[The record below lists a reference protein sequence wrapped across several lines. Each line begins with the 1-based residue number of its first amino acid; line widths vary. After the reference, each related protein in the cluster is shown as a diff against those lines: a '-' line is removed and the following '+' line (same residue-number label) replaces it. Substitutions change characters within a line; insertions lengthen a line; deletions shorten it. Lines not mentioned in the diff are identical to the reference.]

1 MENELV
7 RYSRAGDIF
16 HYRWA
21 ARRCLRLIHPKS
33 RIKYIVI
40 EGSRESKLAG
50 EYVID
55 VSEYSDS
62 LIQGY
67 QDVAYYQLKHTT
79 VHKNNPFN
87 LSDLKETFEG
97 FSARFKELTSETT
110 TTKGKMNFTIVTN
123 RPINQNLKDS
133 IEKLAA
139 GKQINSQYKNTLSK
153 YTQLFDEDLR
163 KFCACL
169 SFSDGEGD
177 YNTQK
182 HQLHVEISQLIAGS
196 IDNPELEHITALVR
210 DKALPDN
217 NGVIVREEILEKFK
231 VASERD
237 LFPAPPEFEKLET
250 LLHREQH
257 NDLLKTILES
267 AAPLIIHAP
276 GGVGKTVFS
285 RQIIQSLP
293 VGSFG
298 VTYDCFGGGRYRNR
312 SEVRHHHRQAF
323 VQIANELAT
332 QGLCDPLIVNSGAS
346 ETDILR
352 KFLDRIETA
361 VIALKKSNSNAV
373 LVILIDAADNA
384 EMAAAEFNDNCFAHE
399 LLRER
404 IIEGVKMVALC
415 RTERIHLLQ
424 PPSSIKQLELKPF
437 SEKESFDYLRSHYP
451 QASKEDGVEF
461 YRLTSG
467 NPRVQSNALS
477 LSSST
482 IVELFSKLGSVGST
496 VDEQIEGQLMSAIDS
511 IRDKLHDDYRK
522 QIESIC
528 VGLATLPPFIPLKVL
543 ARAADVEEYTIRS
556 FVAEMGRPLWLSD
569 SSVQFRDE
577 PTETWFRETYAASK
591 EQIEFF
597 IDQIKPLASEYSYVA
612 SAMPSLLLQAG
623 MYTDLVEL
631 ALSDNYLPDNPID
644 KRNVRVYRLQ
654 FAFKASL
661 KQESF
666 VKAIKLALRAGEEV
680 AGDKR
685 QLELLTSNIDLIA
698 PLQDEQRVQEFAFR
712 RLFSGSWKGSVNV
725 YSAALLSTV
734 KNFRGEARSF
744 LRAAENWL
752 TLYFEDRDKKKEE
765 DIRFHHEELKN
776 EEIMELVYT
785 HFNLHGVERAFEF
798 LISWYP
804 EKVIYHI
811 SRQLFKRLMDL
822 GEVSAAR
829 QFAKLG
835 KRNQY
840 LIIAFAHES
849 LDIGYIPNSDVLC
862 TCLDLLTAK
871 RARISKIEDTFQDTT
886 LQSVIC
892 FLESC
897 AANKLPKEKII
908 RVLNHYFPQNASR
921 SITSDYDNK
930 DRAIFMRAQALKKVL
945 LLDLEIDTNELLPK
959 DLQHNTKYKD
969 EQKIREIKEV
979 IDGLLP
985 WYMLRVR
992 CLVGGILDFDNEVA
1006 KVEKESGSATASRYR
1021 DYDSLPTEV
1030 ARVCC
1035 DVLMFHKFSGQ
1046 MSVRTF
1052 YENYI
1057 KNNRIFLPDHLK
1069 LVRSAFRL
1077 DHLAEHKRDFEQSA
1091 YDVIHSATDIG
1102 PDERANY
1109 YIDLARALINVNRD
1123 DAAVYFNF
1131 AIDAVSK
1138 YGDEIVERWEAVVS
1152 LANQRKVDEFA
1163 PYDIAYRFIRCA
1175 ELIGENVAREK
1186 YWDREEAV
1194 RTCIRLSPVTGIAAL
1209 SRWRDREIGWFDHQ
1223 LIALSEELVRNGYV
1237 APTVAWSLSAF
1248 MTEFE
1253 IGDFS
1258 RLCIEK
1264 ETSHVNRKYIFD
1276 SAIRELRI
1284 NGVEGGVWDQIDE
1297 MAKKYSLHSNLLEEV
1312 IAYKRHIADE
1322 EGNTINQESTASLRV
1337 QSEESAIN
1345 WNELLHDL
1353 DLVSSI
1359 GLRQAILRYDGL
1371 PRTVRNSEY
1380 LWREVYNRI
1389 PDSEAKKFFYE
1400 LLKVDE
1406 ADFYDIHD
1414 ALMLV
1419 PEEWHRK
1426 MSIKIEWPQIM
1437 QLVGKRFATSLLE
1450 RGTISFFTRR
1460 LHLGAENI
1468 PFIKK
1473 GIIEG
1478 LATHGDLVHATT
1490 FFGFVT
1496 IASQHVST
1504 QEATDLLD
1512 FALSR
1517 FELHIESEYAD
1528 GPWSQLLLPPVH
1540 MGNAFSG
1547 FVWSALGSPRS
1558 STRWRAV
1565 HCVRRLA
1572 EAQCRDEVDA
1582 LIDWMERDTVDAFGA
1597 NKFPFYNLHA
1607 RLYLL
1612 ISLAR
1617 VSIDNPNILLHHC
1630 NVFYKYALK
1639 SSPHILIQKYS
1650 ADIALNIEKAQPGTY
1665 PEEVVVSIQKV
1676 GKSQFDKIELED
1688 RWETRDSY
1696 WHASET
1702 IDTSLTFH
1710 HGYDFDRYWFE
1721 PLGRLFGI
1729 TGEQVEELATD
1740 VVVNEWKMQHDG
1752 SYRNDPR
1759 YSLLRSS
1766 SEQQGTYHS
1775 HGSYPRIDNYN
1786 FYLSYHAMLVVA
1798 SRLLEKMP
1806 VVHSSDWYEDEWYEW
1821 LHRHLLTRSDGYWL
1835 YDRRD
1840 PVPLYRRG
1848 WINEVR
1854 NPDWREEISND
1865 DFLDGILSERN
1876 GELWLNVFGSWEDRD
1891 SERSESFYIASS
1903 LVSINTS
1910 QSLLHALSTCSNPHD
1925 FKLPDYEEDEME
1937 IDVDIFKLKGW
1948 VYQEEASKRLDE
1960 FDPHSAK
1967 VDYPP
1972 YRIGNSIAEKMKIS
1986 CDYEKREWTLADES
2000 RASIICEIW
2009 APIHD
2014 SHEDEEMCRGNRL
2027 TASLSFLKKLCSEF
2041 QSELIIEVQ
2050 IRRRYREKSN
2060 MWREESNEYKPPL
2073 SKIFILSADGRL
2085 RDTESYYDLGQS
2097 TGQRT

>member
-7 RYSRAGDIF
+7 RYSRAGDVF

-21 ARRCLRLIHPKS
+21 ARRCLGLIHPKS
-33 RIKYIVI
+33 RLKHIVI
-40 EGSRESKLAG
+40 EGSKEHKLAG

-55 VSEYSDS
+55 VAEYSTS
-62 LIQGY
+62 LREEFQE
-67 QDVAYYQLKHTT
+67 VAYYQLKHTT

-87 LSDLKETFEG
+87 LSNLKETIVG
-97 FSARFKELTSETT
+97 FSARYNELLNATT
-110 TTKGKMNFTIVTN
+110 TTTDRISFTIVTN
-123 RPINQNLKDS
+123 RPINQNLKDNVA
-133 IEKLAA
+133 KLSV
-139 GKQINSQYKNTLSK
+139 GEQINSQYQATLSK
-153 YTQLFDEDLR
+153 YTQLFGEELR
-163 KFCACL
+163 GFCACL
-169 SFSDGEGD
+169 SFADGEGD
-177 YNTQK
+177 YNAQK
-182 HQLHVEISQLIAGS
+182 HQLHVEVSQLLAGS

-210 DKALPDN
+210 DKALPDS

-231 VASERD
+231 VTSERD
-237 LFPAPPEFEKLET
+237 LFPAPPEFEKLGNIV
-250 LLHREQH
+250 HREQH
-257 NDLLKTILES
+257 SNLLKAILDS
-267 AAPLIIHAP
+267 KDPLIIHAP

-285 RQIIQSLP
+285 RQIVQSLP
-293 VGSFG
+293 FGSFG
-298 VTYDCFGGGRYRNR
+298 VVYDCFGGGRYRNR

-323 VQIANELAT
+323 VQIVNELAV
-332 QGLCDPLIVNSGAS
+332 QGLCDPLLVNSGAS

-361 VIALKKSNSNAV
+361 VIAMKKSNSNAV

-384 EMAAAEFNDNCFAHE
+384 EMAAAEFNDNCFVHE

-404 IIEGVKMVALC
+404 IIEGVKIVALC

-424 PPSSIKQLELKPF
+424 PPSNIKQFELKPF
-437 SEKESFDYLRSHYP
+437 SEKESLDYLRSYHP
-451 QASKEDGVEF
+451 QASIEDGVEF
-461 YRLTSG
+461 HRLTSG

-477 LSSST
+477 LNSST
-482 IVELFSKLGSVGST
+482 IAEVFSRLGSVGTT

-511 IRDKLHDDYRK
+511 IRDRLHDNYRK
-522 QIESIC
+522 QIDSIC
-528 VGLATLPPFIPLKVL
+528 IGLATLPPFIPLKVL
-543 ARAADVEEYTIRS
+543 SRAADVEESTIRS
-556 FVAEMGRPLWLSD
+556 FVADMGRPLWVSD

-597 IDQIKPLASEYSYVA
+597 IDQIKPLANEYSYVA

-623 MYTDLVEL
+623 KNTDLVEL
-631 ALSDNYLPDNPID
+631 ALSDKYLPNNPID
-644 KRNVRVYRLQ
+644 KRNVRVFRLQ

-666 VKAIKLALRAGEEV
+666 VEAIKLALRAGEEV

-712 RLFSGSWKGSVNV
+712 RLFSGSWRGSENV

-752 TLYFEDRDKKKEE
+752 SLYFQDRDKEEE
-765 DIRFHHEELKN
+765 DIPFHHEQLKN
-776 EEIMELVYT
+776 EEIVELVYT
-785 HFNLHGVERAFEF
+785 HFNLYGIEKAFEF
-798 LISWYP
+798 LISWHP

-811 SRQLFKRLMDL
+811 SRQLFRRLMDL
-822 GEVSAAR
+822 GELPAAT

-871 RARISKIEDTFQDTT
+871 RARISKIQDTFQDTT
-886 LQSVIC
+886 LQSLIC

-897 AANKLPKEKII
+897 AANELPKEKII
-908 RVLNHYFPQNASR
+908 RVLNHYFTQSASP

-930 DRAIFMRAQALKKVL
+930 DRAIFMRAVALKKVL
-945 LLDLEIDTNELLPK
+945 LSDLEFDINELLPK
-959 DLQHNTKYKD
+959 DLQQNRKYKD
-969 EQKIREIKEV
+969 EQEVREIKEV
-979 IDGLLP
+979 IGGLLP
-985 WYMLRVR
+985 WYMLRIR
-992 CLVGGILDFDNEVA
+992 CLAGDILDFDNEVA
-1006 KVEKESGSATASRYR
+1006 EVKKKSGSATASRYR
-1021 DYDSLPTEV
+1021 DYDSLPTEI
-1030 ARVCC
+1030 ARICC

-1046 MSVRTF
+1046 MSVKTF

-1057 KNNRIFLPDHLK
+1057 KSNRMFLPDHLK

-1077 DHLAEHKRDFEQSA
+1077 RHLAEQKRDLEQYA
-1091 YDVIHSATDIG
+1091 YDVIRSATDIG
-1102 PDERANY
+1102 PEERANC

-1123 DAAVYFNF
+1123 DAAVYFNL

-1138 YGDEIVERWEAVVS
+1138 FGDEIVERWEAVVS
-1152 LANQRKVDEFA
+1152 LANQRKVNEFA
-1163 PYDIAYRFIRCA
+1163 PYDLACRFIRCA

-1186 YWDREEAV
+1186 YWDRDEAV
-1194 RTCIRLSPVTGIAAL
+1194 RTCIRLSPATGIAAL
-1209 SRWRDREIGWFDHQ
+1209 SRWRDREIGRFNRQ
-1223 LIALSEELVRNGYV
+1223 LIALSEEIVRSGYV
-1237 APTVAWSLSAF
+1237 IPTVAWSLSAF

-1258 RLCIEK
+1258 ILCIEK
-1264 ETSHVNRKYIFD
+1264 EISHDNRKYIFD
-1276 SAIRELRI
+1276 SVIRELRI
-1284 NGVEGGVWDQIDE
+1284 NGVGGEVWERIGE
-1297 MAKKYSLHSNLLEEV
+1297 TARKYSLQSNLLDEV
-1312 IAYKRHIADE
+1312 IAYNRDIIEE
-1322 EGNTINQESTASLRV
+1322 EGNTINQKSTSSLCV
-1337 QSEESAIN
+1337 QSEESAID
-1345 WNELLHDL
+1345 WNELLYDL
-1353 DLVSSI
+1353 DLVSSN
-1359 GLRQAILRYDGL
+1359 GLRQAILRYDGI
-1371 PRTVRNSEY
+1371 PQTVRNSES

-1389 PDSEAKKFFYE
+1389 SDSEAKEFLYE
-1400 LLKVDE
+1400 LIKVDE
-1406 ADFYDIHD
+1406 ADFYDIQN
-1414 ALMLV
+1414 ALLLV

-1437 QLVGKRFATSLLE
+1437 QYVGKRFATFLLE
-1450 RGTISFFTRR
+1450 RGSISFFTRR

-1468 PFIKK
+1468 PFIQK

-1490 FFGFVT
+1490 FFCFVT
-1496 IASQHVST
+1496 VASKHIST

-1517 FELHIESEYAD
+1517 FELHIDSEYAD

-1540 MGNAFSG
+1540 MDSAFTG

-1558 STRWRAV
+1558 STRWCAV

-1572 EAQCRDEVDA
+1572 EAQCRDEIDA
-1582 LIDWMERDTVDAFGA
+1582 LFDWMERDTVDAFGA

-1612 ISLAR
+1612 ISFAR
-1617 VSIDNPNILLHHC
+1617 VSIDNPNILLHRSD
-1630 NVFYKYALK
+1630 VFYKYAVQ
-1639 SSPHILIQKYS
+1639 SSPHMLIQKYA
-1650 ADIALNIEKAQPGTY
+1650 ADIALNIEKAHPGTY
-1665 PEEVVVSIQKV
+1665 PKEVIESLQKV
-1676 GKSQFDKIELED
+1676 GLSQFDKVELENSCD
-1688 RWETRDSY
+1688 TRDSY
-1696 WHASET
+1696 WHANET
-1702 IDTSLTFH
+1702 INTSLTFH

-1721 PLGRLFGI
+1721 PLGEVFGI
-1729 TGEQVEELATD
+1729 TSEQVEDLATD
-1740 VVVNEWKMQHDG
+1740 VVINEWNIDQDD
-1752 SYRNDPR
+1752 RFINEPR
-1759 YSLLRSS
+1759 HSLWRSS
-1766 SEQQGTYHS
+1766 REQQGTYHS

-1786 FYLSYHAMLVVA
+1786 FYLSYHAMFVVA

-1806 VVHSSDWYEDEWYEW
+1806 VVHSSDWYENEWYEW

-1840 PVPLYRRG
+1840 PIPLYRRE

-1854 NPDWREEISND
+1854 SPDWREEISND
-1865 DFLDGILSERN
+1865 DILDGILSERN
-1876 GELWLNVFGSWEDRD
+1876 GELWLNVFGSWEDGD
-1891 SERSESFYIASS
+1891 SERAESFNIASS
-1903 LVSINTS
+1903 LVSSATA

-1925 FKLPDYEEDEME
+1925 FKLPAYEEEME
-1937 IDVDIFKLKGW
+1937 IDLDTFKLNGW
-1948 VYQEEASKRLDE
+1948 VYQEEVYKRLDG

-1972 YRIGNSIAEKMKIS
+1972 YKIGSSIAEKMMIS
-1986 CDYEKREWTLADES
+1986 ADYEQREWNLANEY
-2000 RASIICEIW
+2000 RASMICEIW
-2009 APIHD
+2009 VPIHD
-2014 SHEDEEMCRGNRL
+2014 NQEDEEIRSGNRL
-2027 TASLSFLKKLCSEF
+2027 TASLSFLKRLCTVF

-2050 IRRRYREKSN
+2050 LRRRYRQKSY
-2060 MWREESNEYKPPL
+2060 MRGSESDEYKPPL
-2073 SKIFILSADGRL
+2073 SKLFIFSADGRL
-2085 RDTESYYDLGQS
+2085 RDTETHYELRQS
-2097 TGQRT
+2097 ASQ

>member
-21 ARRCLRLIHPKS
+21 ARRCMRLISPKS
-33 RIKYIVI
+33 RINQIVI
-40 EGSRESKLAG
+40 EGSKENKLAG

-55 VSEYSDS
+55 VAEYADS
-62 LIQGY
+62 LTRQGF
-67 QDVAYYQLKHTT
+67 QDVTYYQLKHTT
-79 VHKNNPFN
+79 VHKNNPFD

-97 FSARFKELTSETT
+97 FSKRFQKLTSA
-110 TTKGKMNFTIVTN
+110 NIQVDSVIFTIVTN
-123 RPINQNLKDS
+123 RPINQNLKEN
-133 IEKLAA
+133 IEKLSTGEKANL
-139 GKQINSQYKNTLSK
+139 KYKNTLSK
-153 YTQLFDEDLR
+153 YTQLSDEDLK
-163 KFCACL
+163 KFCACIKFAD
-169 SFSDGEGD
+169 SEGD
-177 YNTQK
+177 YNAQK
-182 HQLHVEISQLIAGS
+182 YRLHVEISQLVAGS
-196 IDNPELEHITALVR
+196 IDNPEIESITGLVR
-210 DKALPDN
+210 DKALPDSD
-217 NGVIVREEILEKFK
+217 GVIVREEILEKFK
-231 VASERD
+231 VTSERD

-250 LLHREQH
+250 LMHREQH
-257 NDLLKTILES
+257 NDLLKTILAS
-267 AAPLIIHAP
+267 AASLIIHAP
-276 GGVGKTVFS
+276 GGVGKTVFA
-285 RQIIQSLP
+285 RQIAKSLP

-298 VTYDCFGGGRYRNR
+298 VVYDCFGGGRYRNR

-323 VQIANELAT
+323 VQIVNELAV

-361 VIALKKSNSNAV
+361 VIAMKKSNSNAV

-404 IIEGVKMVALC
+404 IIEGAKIVALC
-415 RTERIHLLQ
+415 RTESIHLLQ
-424 PPSSIKQLELKPF
+424 PPSNIKQLELKPF

-451 QASKEDGVEF
+451 QASIEDGIEF
-461 YRLTSG
+461 HRLTSG

-477 LSSST
+477 LNGST
-482 IVELFSKLGSVGST
+482 IGEVFSRLGSIGTT
-496 VDEQIEGQLMSAIDS
+496 VDKQIEGQLMSAIDS

-522 QIESIC
+522 QIDSIC
-528 VGLATLPPFIPLKVL
+528 VGLATLPPFIPLKIL
-543 ARAADVEEYTIRS
+543 SRAADVEESAIRS
-556 FVAEMGRPLWLSD
+556 FVADMGRPLWLSD

-597 IDQIKPLASEYSYVA
+597 IEQIKPLANEYSYVA
-612 SAMPSLLLQAG
+612 SAMPALLLQAG
-623 MYTDLVEL
+623 KNTDLVEL

-644 KRNVRVYRLQ
+644 ERNVRVFRLQ

-661 KQESF
+661 KQKSF
-666 VKAIKLALRAGEEV
+666 VEAIKLALRAGEEV

-685 QLELLTSNIDLIA
+685 QFELLASNIDLIA
-698 PLQDEQRVQEFAFR
+698 SLQDEQRVQEFAFR
-712 RLFSGSWKGSVNV
+712 RLFSGSWRGSENV

-752 TLYFEDRDKKKEE
+752 SLYFQDRDKKKEE
-765 DIRFHHEELKN
+765 DIPFHREQLKN

-785 HFNLHGVERAFEF
+785 HFNLHGVERAFKF
-798 LISWYP
+798 LMSWRP
-804 EKVIYHI
+804 KKVIYHI

-822 GEVSAAR
+822 GELSAAM
-829 QFAKLG
+829 QFAKLAS
-835 KRNQY
+835 RNQY
-840 LIIAFAHES
+840 LIIAFTHES
-849 LDIGYIPNSDVLC
+849 LDIGHIPNSDVLC
-862 TCLDLLTAK
+862 SCLDLLTTK
-871 RARISKIEDTFQDTT
+871 RARISKKQNTFQDTT
-886 LQSVIC
+886 LQSLIS

-897 AANKLPKEKII
+897 AANKLPKGKII
-908 RVLNHYFPQNASR
+908 RVLNHYFPQSASR

-930 DRAIFMRAQALKKVL
+930 DRAIFMRALALKKVL
-945 LLDLEIDTNELLPK
+945 LSDLEFDINELLPK
-959 DLQHNTKYKD
+959 DLQQNRKYKD
-969 EQKIREIKEV
+969 EQEVREIKEV
-979 IDGLLP
+979 IGGLLP
-985 WYMLRVR
+985 WYMLRIR
-992 CLVGGILDFDNEVA
+992 CLAEDILDFDNEVA
-1006 KVEKESGSATASRYR
+1006 EVKKKSGSATASRYR
-1021 DYDSLPTEV
+1021 DYDSLPTEI
-1030 ARVCC
+1030 ARICC

-1046 MSVRTF
+1046 MSARTF

-1057 KNNRIFLPDHLK
+1057 KSNRMFLPDHLK

-1077 DHLAEHKRDFEQSA
+1077 SHLNEQKRDFEQYA
-1091 YDVIHSATDIG
+1091 YDVIRSATDIG
-1102 PDERANY
+1102 PEERANC

-1138 YGDEIVERWEAVVS
+1138 FGDEIVERWEAVVS

-1163 PYDIAYRFIRCA
+1163 PYDLAYRFIRCA

-1186 YWDREEAV
+1186 YWDRDEAV
-1194 RTCIRLSPVTGIAAL
+1194 RTCIRLSPVTAIAAL
-1209 SRWRDREIGWFDHQ
+1209 SRWRDREIGRFNRQ
-1223 LIALSEELVRNGYV
+1223 LIALSEEIVRSGYV
-1237 APTVAWSLSAF
+1237 VPTVAWSLSAF

-1264 ETSHVNRKYIFD
+1264 ETSHDNRKYIFE
-1276 SAIRELRI
+1276 SVIRELRI
-1284 NGVEGGVWDQIDE
+1284 NGVGGEVWERIAE
-1297 MAKKYSLHSNLLEEV
+1297 TAKKYSLQSNLLDEV
-1312 IAYKRHIADE
+1312 IAYNRDIIDE
-1322 EGNTINQESTASLRV
+1322 EGNILNQESTSSLRV
-1337 QSEESAIN
+1337 QSEESAID
-1345 WNELLHDL
+1345 WNDLLHDL
-1353 DLVSSI
+1353 DLVSSN
-1359 GLRQAILRYDGL
+1359 GLRQAIQRYDGL
-1371 PRTVRNSEY
+1371 PQTVRNSES

-1389 PDSEAKKFFYE
+1389 SDSEAKKFLYE
-1400 LLKVDE
+1400 LIKVDE
-1406 ADFYDIHD
+1406 ADFYDIQN
-1414 ALMLV
+1414 ALLLV

-1437 QLVGKRFATSLLE
+1437 QFVGKRFATFLLE
-1450 RGTISFFTRR
+1450 RGSISFFTRR

-1468 PFIKK
+1468 PFIQK

-1478 LATHGDLVHATT
+1478 LAAHGDLVHATT

-1496 IASQHVST
+1496 VASKHIST

-1517 FELHIESEYAD
+1517 FELHIDSEYAD
-1528 GPWSQLLLPPVH
+1528 GPWSQLLLSPVH
-1540 MGNAFSG
+1540 MDSTFTG

-1558 STRWRAV
+1558 STRWCAV

-1572 EAQCRDEVDA
+1572 EAQCRDEIDA

-1597 NKFPFYNLHA
+1597 SKFPFYNLHA

-1617 VSIDNPNILLHHC
+1617 VSIDNLHILLHHS
-1630 NVFYKYALK
+1630 NVFYRYAVQ
-1639 SSPHILIQKYS
+1639 SPPHMLIQKYA
-1650 ADIALNIEKAQPGTY
+1650 ADIALNIEKAYPGTY
-1665 PEEVVVSIQKV
+1665 LKEVVDALQKV
-1676 GKSQFDKIELED
+1676 GKSQFDKVELKD

-1696 WHASET
+1696 WHANET
-1702 IDTSLTFH
+1702 SDTSLNFH

-1721 PLGRLFGI
+1721 PLGRVFGI
-1729 TGEQVEELATD
+1729 SSEQVEDLTTN
-1740 VVVNEWKMQHDG
+1740 VVINEWKREHDG
-1752 SYRNDPR
+1752 GYKDDPR
-1759 YSLLRSS
+1759 HLLWRSS
-1766 SEQQGTYHS
+1766 REQQGTYHS

-1786 FYLSYHAMLVVA
+1786 FYLSYHAMFVVA

-1840 PVPLYRRG
+1840 PIPLYRRE

-1854 NPDWREEISND
+1854 SPDWREEISND
-1865 DFLDGILSERN
+1865 DILDGILSERN
-1876 GELWLNVFGSWEDRD
+1876 GELWLNVFGSWEDGD
-1891 SERSESFYIASS
+1891 SERAESFKIASS
-1903 LVSINTS
+1903 LVSSATA

-1925 FKLPDYEEDEME
+1925 FKLPVYEEEEME
-1937 IDVDIFKLKGW
+1937 IDLDTFKLKGW
-1948 VYQEEASKRLDE
+1948 VYQEEVYKRLNE

-1972 YRIGNSIAEKMKIS
+1972 YKIGSSIAEKMMVS
-1986 CDYEKREWTLADES
+1986 ADYEQREWNLANES

-2009 APIHD
+2009 VPIHD
-2014 SHEDEEMCRGNRL
+2014 NQEDEEIRSGNRL
-2027 TASLSFLKKLCSEF
+2027 TASLSFLKRLCTEF

-2050 IRRRYREKSN
+2050 IRRRYRQKSYT
-2060 MWREESNEYKPPL
+2060 RGSGSDEYKPPL
-2073 SKIFILSADGRL
+2073 SKLFIFSADGRL
-2085 RDTESYYDLGQS
+2085 RDTETYYELRQS
-2097 TGQRT
+2097 ASQRA

>member
-21 ARRCLRLIHPKS
+21 ARRCLRLISPKS
-33 RIKYIVI
+33 RINQIVI
-40 EGSRESKLAG
+40 EGSKENKLAG

-55 VSEYSDS
+55 VAEYADS
-62 LIQGY
+62 LTKQEF
-67 QDVAYYQLKHTT
+67 QDITYYQLKHTT
-79 VHKNNPFN
+79 VHKNNPFD
-87 LSDLKETFEG
+87 LSDFRETFEG
-97 FSARFKELTSETT
+97 FSARFQRLTSTT
-110 TTKGKMNFTIVTN
+110 TQVDSVTFTIVTN
-123 RPINQNLKDS
+123 RPINQNLKEN
-133 IEKLAA
+133 IEKLSIGEKANL
-139 GKQINSQYKNTLSK
+139 KYKNTLLK
-153 YTQLFDEDLR
+153 YTQLSAEDLK
-163 KFCACL
+163 KFCACIK
-169 SFSDGEGD
+169 FADGEGD
-177 YNTQK
+177 YNAQK
-182 HQLHVEISQLIAGS
+182 YRLHVEISQLVAGS
-196 IDNPELEHITALVR
+196 IDNPEIESITGMVR
-210 DKALPDN
+210 DKALPDS

-231 VASERD
+231 VTSERD

-250 LLHREQH
+250 LVHREQH
-257 NDLLKTILES
+257 NDLLKTILAS

-276 GGVGKTVFS
+276 GGVGKTVFA
-285 RQIIQSLP
+285 RQIAKSLP

-298 VTYDCFGGGRYRNR
+298 VVYDCFGGGRYRNR

-323 VQIANELAT
+323 VQIVNELAV
-332 QGLCDPLIVNSGAS
+332 QGLCDPLLVNSGAS

-352 KFLDRIETA
+352 KFLDRIEAA
-361 VIALKKSNSNAV
+361 VIAMKKSNSNAV

-404 IIEGVKMVALC
+404 IIEGVKIIALC

-424 PPSSIKQLELKPF
+424 PPSNIKQFELKPF
-437 SEKESFDYLRSHYP
+437 SEKESLDYLRSHHP
-451 QASKEDGVEF
+451 QASIEDGVEF
-461 YRLTSG
+461 HRLTSG

-477 LSSST
+477 LNDST
-482 IVELFSKLGSVGST
+482 IYEVFSRLGSMGTT

-511 IRDKLHDDYRK
+511 IKDRLHDNYRK
-522 QIESIC
+522 QIDSIC
-528 VGLATLPPFIPLKVL
+528 IGLATVPPFIPLKVL
-543 ARAADVEEYTIRS
+543 SRAADVDESTIRS
-556 FVAEMGRPLWLSD
+556 FVADMGRSLWLSD

-597 IDQIKPLASEYSYVA
+597 IDQIKPLAKEYSYVA

-623 MYTDLVEL
+623 KNTDLVEL
-631 ALSDNYLPDNPID
+631 ALSDNLLPDNPID
-644 KRNVRVYRLQ
+644 KRNVRVFRLQ

-666 VKAIKLALRAGEEV
+666 VEAIKLALRAGEEV

-685 QLELLTSNIDLIA
+685 QFELLARNIDLIA

-712 RLFSGSWKGSVNV
+712 RLFSGSWRGSENV

-734 KNFRGEARSF
+734 KNFKGEARSF

-752 TLYFEDRDKKKEE
+752 SIYFQDRDKKKEE
-765 DIRFHHEELKN
+765 DIPFHREQLKN
-776 EEIMELVYT
+776 EEIMELAYT
-785 HFNLHGVERAFEF
+785 HFNLHGVERAFKF
-798 LISWYP
+798 LMSWRP
-804 EKVIYHI
+804 KKVIYHI

-822 GEVSAAR
+822 GELSAAM

-835 KRNQY
+835 SRNQY

-849 LDIGYIPNSDVLC
+849 LDIGYIPNSKVLC

-871 RARISKIEDTFQDTT
+871 RARISKIQDTFQDTT
-886 LQSVIC
+886 LQSLIS

-908 RVLNHYFPQNASR
+908 RVLNHYFPQSASR

-930 DRAIFMRAQALKKVL
+930 DRAIFMRALALKKIL
-945 LLDLEIDTNELLPK
+945 LSDHEFDINELLPK
-959 DLQHNTKYKD
+959 DLQQNRKYKD
-969 EQKIREIKEV
+969 EQELREIKEV
-979 IDGLLP
+979 IGGLLP
-985 WYMLRVR
+985 WYMLRMR
-992 CLVGGILDFDNEVA
+992 CLAGDILDFDFEVA
-1006 KVEKESGSATASRYR
+1006 EVKKKSGSATASRYR
-1021 DYDSLPTEV
+1021 DYDSLPTEI
-1030 ARVCC
+1030 ARICC
-1035 DVLMFHKFSGQ
+1035 DVLVFHKFSGQ
-1046 MSVRTF
+1046 MSAKTF
-1052 YENYI
+1052 YEIYI
-1057 KNNRIFLPDHLK
+1057 KSNRMFLPDHLK

-1077 DHLAEHKRDFEQSA
+1077 SHLAEQKRDFEQYA
-1091 YDVIHSATDIG
+1091 YDVIRSATDIG
-1102 PDERANY
+1102 PEERANC

-1138 YGDEIVERWEAVVS
+1138 FGDEIVERWEAVVS

-1163 PYDIAYRFIRCA
+1163 PYDLAYRFIRCA

-1186 YWDREEAV
+1186 YWDRDEAV

-1209 SRWRDREIGWFDHQ
+1209 SRWRDREIGRFNQQ
-1223 LIALSEELVRNGYV
+1223 LIALSEEIVRSGYV
-1237 APTVAWSLSAF
+1237 VPTVAWSLSAF

-1258 RLCIEK
+1258 KLCIDK
-1264 ETSHVNRKYIFD
+1264 ETSHNNQKYIFD
-1276 SAIRELRI
+1276 SVIKELRI
-1284 NGVEGGVWDQIDE
+1284 NGVEGKVWQKINE
-1297 MAKKYSLHSNLLEEV
+1297 MTSQYSLQNNQLDEV
-1312 IAYKRHIADE
+1312 IRYNRDIMRDADTIKYE
-1322 EGNTINQESTASLRV
+1322 NTSPSRLELD
-1337 QSEESAIN
+1337 EKAID
-1345 WNELLHDL
+1345 WYELLHDL
-1353 DLVSSI
+1353 DLVSSN
-1359 GLRQAILRYDGL
+1359 GLRQAILRYERIPQTL
-1371 PRTVRNSEY
+1371 RNRGS

-1389 PDSEAKKFFYE
+1389 SENEAKKFLYE
-1400 LLKVDE
+1400 LIKVDE
-1406 ADFYDIHD
+1406 ANFYDIQN
-1414 ALMLV
+1414 ALLLV

-1426 MSIKIEWPQIM
+1426 MSIKIEWPKIM
-1437 QLVGKRFATSLLE
+1437 QFVGKRFATFLLE
-1450 RGTISFFTRR
+1450 RGSISFFISR

-1468 PFIKK
+1468 PFIQK

-1496 IASQHVST
+1496 VASKHIST
-1504 QEATDLLD
+1504 QEATNLLD

-1517 FELHIESEYAD
+1517 FEFHIDSDYAD
-1528 GPWSQLLLPPVH
+1528 GTWSPLLLPSVQ
-1540 MGNAFSG
+1540 MDSAFAG
-1547 FVWSALGSPRS
+1547 FVWSALGSPKS
-1558 STRWRAV
+1558 STRWCAV

-1572 EAQCRDEVDA
+1572 EAQCSREIDA
-1582 LIDWMERDTVDAFGA
+1582 LIDWMERGTIDAFGT

-1617 VSIDNPNILLHHC
+1617 ISIDNPHILLRHK
-1630 NVFYKYALK
+1630 NVFYKHALQ
-1639 SSPHILIQKYS
+1639 SSLHILIQKY
-1650 ADIALNIEKAQPGTY
+1650 ATDIALKIEKAYPGSY
-1665 PEEVVVSIQKV
+1665 SKEVIDSLQKV
-1676 GKSQFDKIELED
+1676 GKSQFDKVEVED

-1696 WHASET
+1696 WHANET
-1702 IDTSLTFH
+1702 IDINIDFH

-1721 PLGRLFGI
+1721 PLGRVFGI
-1729 TGEQVEELATD
+1729 SSEQVEDLASD
-1740 VVVNEWKMQHDG
+1740 VVVNEWKIQLDG
-1752 SYRNDPR
+1752 GYKNDSR
-1759 YSLLRSS
+1759 HSLWRSS

-1798 SRLLEKMP
+1798 SRLLEMMP
-1806 VVHSSDWYEDEWYEW
+1806 VVHSSDWYEDEWHEW
-1821 LHRHLLTRSDGYWL
+1821 LQRHLLTRIDGYWL

-1840 PVPLYRRG
+1840 PIPLYRRD
-1848 WINEVR
+1848 WINQVR

-1876 GELWLNVFGSWEDRD
+1876 GELWLNVFGSWEDGD
-1891 SERSESFYIASS
+1891 SEGSESFNITSS
-1903 LVSINTS
+1903 LVSSDTA

-1925 FKLPDYEEDEME
+1925 FKLPAYEEDEME
-1937 IDVDIFKLKGW
+1937 IDVDTFKHKGR
-1948 VYQEEASKRLDE
+1948 VYQEEAYKRLDE

-1972 YRIGNSIAEKMKIS
+1972 YTIGSSITERMKIS
-1986 CDYEKREWTLADES
+1986 SDYEKREWTLADES
-2000 RASIICEIW
+2000 GTSIVCEIW

-2014 SHEDEEMCRGNRL
+2014 SHEDEELRRGNRL
-2027 TASLSFLKKLCSEF
+2027 TASLSFLKRLCTEF
-2041 QSELIIEVQ
+2041 HSELIIEVQ
-2050 IRRRYREKSN
+2050 IGRRFRQKSY
-2060 MWREESNEYKPPL
+2060 MRGSGADEYKPPL
-2073 SKIFILSADGRL
+2073 NKLFIFSADGRL
-2085 RDTESYYDLGQS
+2085 RDTETYYEFRKS
-2097 TGQRT
+2097 ASQRA

>member
-21 ARRCLRLIHPKS
+21 ARRCLRLISPKS
-33 RIKYIVI
+33 RINQIVI
-40 EGSRESKLAG
+40 EGSKENKLAG

-55 VSEYSDS
+55 VAEYSDS
-62 LIQGY
+62 LTRQGF
-67 QDVAYYQLKHTT
+67 QDVTYYQLKHTT
-79 VHKNNPFN
+79 VHKNNPFD
-87 LSDLKETFEG
+87 LSDLRETFEG
-97 FSARFKELTSETT
+97 FSKRFQKLTSATT
-110 TTKGKMNFTIVTN
+110 QVDSVIFTIVTN
-123 RPINQNLKDS
+123 RPVNQNLKVNIGKLS
-133 IEKLAA
+133 AGEKANL
-139 GKQINSQYKNTLSK
+139 KYKNTLLK
-153 YTQLFDEDLR
+153 YTQLSEEDLK
-163 KFCACL
+163 KFCACIK
-169 SFSDGEGD
+169 FADGEGD
-177 YNTQK
+177 YNAQK
-182 HQLHVEISQLIAGS
+182 YRLHLEISQLVAGS
-196 IDNPELEHITALVR
+196 VDNPEIESITGLVR
-210 DKALPDN
+210 DKALPDS
-217 NGVIVREEILEKFK
+217 NGVIFREEILEKFK
-231 VASERD
+231 VTSDRD
-237 LFPAPPEFEKLET
+237 LFPAPLEFEKLET
-250 LLHREQH
+250 LVHRVQH
-257 NDLLKTILES
+257 NDLLKTILTSE
-267 AAPLIIHAP
+267 APLIIHAS
-276 GGVGKTVFS
+276 GGVGKTVFA
-285 RQIIQSLP
+285 RQIAKSLP

-298 VTYDCFGGGRYRNR
+298 VVYDCFGGGRYRNR

-323 VQIANELAT
+323 VQIVNELAV

-352 KFLDRIETA
+352 KFLDRIDTA
-361 VIALKKSNSNAV
+361 VIAMKKSNSNAV

-404 IIEGVKMVALC
+404 IIEGAKIVALC

-424 PPSSIKQLELKPF
+424 PPSNIKQLELNPF
-437 SEKESFDYLRSHYP
+437 SEKESFDYIRSHFP
-451 QASKEDGVEF
+451 QASIEDGIEF
-461 YRLTSG
+461 HRLTSG

-477 LSSST
+477 LNGNT
-482 IVELFSKLGSVGST
+482 IDEVFSRLGSIGTT
-496 VDEQIEGQLMSAIDS
+496 VDEQIEGQLMSAIDT

-522 QIESIC
+522 QIDSIC
-528 VGLATLPPFIPLKVL
+528 VGLATLPPFIPLKIL
-543 ARAADVEEYTIRS
+543 SRAADVEESAIRS
-556 FVAEMGRPLWLSD
+556 FVADMGRPLWLSD

-597 IDQIKPLASEYSYVA
+597 IEQIKPLANEYSYVA
-612 SAMPSLLLQAG
+612 SAMPALLLQAG
-623 MYTDLVEL
+623 KNTDLVEL

-644 KRNVRVYRLQ
+644 ERNVRVFRLQ

-661 KQESF
+661 KQKSF
-666 VKAIKLALRAGEEV
+666 VEAIKLALRAGEEV

-685 QLELLTSNIDLIA
+685 QFELLASNIDLIA

-712 RLFSGSWKGSVNV
+712 RLFSGSWRGSENV

-752 TLYFEDRDKKKEE
+752 SLYFQDRDKKKEE
-765 DIRFHHEELKN
+765 DIPFHREQLKN

-785 HFNLHGVERAFEF
+785 HFNLHGVERAFKF
-798 LISWYP
+798 LMSWRP
-804 EKVIYHI
+804 KKVIYHI

-822 GEVSAAR
+822 GELSAAM

-835 KRNQY
+835 SRNQY

-849 LDIGYIPNSDVLC
+849 LDIGHIPNSDVLC
-862 TCLDLLTAK
+862 SCLDLLTTK
-871 RARISKIEDTFQDTT
+871 RARISKKQNTFQDTT
-886 LQSVIC
+886 LQSLIS

-897 AANKLPKEKII
+897 AANKLPKGKII
-908 RVLNHYFPQNASR
+908 RVLNHYFPQCASR

-930 DRAIFMRAQALKKVL
+930 DRAIFMRALALKKVL
-945 LLDLEIDTNELLPK
+945 LSDLEFDINELLPK
-959 DLQHNTKYKD
+959 DLQQNKKYKD
-969 EQKIREIKEV
+969 EQEVREIKEV
-979 IDGLLP
+979 IGGLLP
-985 WYMLRVR
+985 WYMLRIR
-992 CLVGGILDFDNEVA
+992 CLAGDILEFDNDVAEV
-1006 KVEKESGSATASRYR
+1006 KKKSGSATASRYR
-1021 DYDSLPTEV
+1021 DYDSLPTEI
-1030 ARVCC
+1030 ARICC
-1035 DVLMFHKFSGQ
+1035 DILMFHKFPGQ
-1046 MSVRTF
+1046 MSVKTF

-1057 KNNRIFLPDHLK
+1057 KSNGMFLPDHLK

-1077 DHLAEHKRDFEQSA
+1077 SHLDGQKRDFEQYA
-1091 YDVIHSATDIG
+1091 YDVIRSATDIG
-1102 PDERANY
+1102 PEERANC

-1138 YGDEIVERWEAVVS
+1138 FGDEIVERWEAVVS

-1163 PYDIAYRFIRCA
+1163 PYDLAYRFIRCA

-1186 YWDREEAV
+1186 YWDRDEAV

-1209 SRWRDREIGWFDHQ
+1209 SRWRDREIGRYNHQ
-1223 LIALSEELVRNGYV
+1223 LIALSEEIVRSGYV
-1237 APTVAWSLSAF
+1237 VPTVAWSLSAF

-1258 RLCIEK
+1258 RQCIMK
-1264 ETSHVNRKYIFD
+1264 ETSHDNRMYIFE
-1276 SAIRELRI
+1276 SVIRELRI
-1284 NGVEGGVWDQIDE
+1284 NGVGGEVWGRIAE
-1297 MAKKYSLHSNLLEEV
+1297 TAKKYSLQSNLLDEV
-1312 IAYKRHIADE
+1312 IAYNRDIIDE
-1322 EGNTINQESTASLRV
+1322 EGNILNQESTSSLCV
-1337 QSEESAIN
+1337 QSEESAID
-1345 WNELLHDL
+1345 WNDLLHDL
-1353 DLVSSI
+1353 DLVSSN
-1359 GLRQAILRYDGL
+1359 GLRQAIQRYDGL
-1371 PRTVRNSEY
+1371 PQTVRNSEF

-1389 PDSEAKKFFYE
+1389 SDSEAKKFLYE
-1400 LLKVDE
+1400 LIKVNE
-1406 ADFYDIHD
+1406 ADFYDIQN
-1414 ALMLV
+1414 ALLLV

-1437 QLVGKRFATSLLE
+1437 QFVGKRFATFLLE
-1450 RGTISFFTRR
+1450 RGSISFFTRR

-1468 PFIKK
+1468 PFIQK

-1496 IASQHVST
+1496 VASKYITT

-1517 FELHIESEYAD
+1517 FELHIDSEYAD
-1528 GPWSQLLLPPVH
+1528 GPWSQLLLPPIH
-1540 MGNAFSG
+1540 MDSAFTG

-1558 STRWRAV
+1558 STRWCAV

-1572 EAQCRDEVDA
+1572 ESQCRDEIDA

-1597 NKFPFYNLHA
+1597 SKFPFYNLHA

-1617 VSIDNPNILLHHC
+1617 ISIDNPHILLSHC
-1630 NVFYKYALK
+1630 NVFYKYAVQ
-1639 SSPHILIQKYS
+1639 SSPHMLIQKY
-1650 ADIALNIEKAQPGTY
+1650 ATDIAFNIEKAHPGTY
-1665 PEEVVVSIQKV
+1665 SKEVIESLQKV
-1676 GKSQFDKIELED
+1676 GKSQFDKVELKD

-1696 WHASET
+1696 WHANET
-1702 IDTSLTFH
+1702 FDTSLNFY

-1721 PLGRLFGI
+1721 PLGRVFGI
-1729 TGEQVEELATD
+1729 SSEQVEDLTTN
-1740 VVVNEWKMQHDG
+1740 VVINEWKREHDG
-1752 SYRNDPR
+1752 GYKDDPR
-1759 YSLLRSS
+1759 HSLWRSS
-1766 SEQQGTYHS
+1766 REQQGTYHS

-1786 FYLSYHAMLVVA
+1786 FYLSYHAMFVVA

-1840 PVPLYRRG
+1840 PIPLYRRE

-1854 NPDWREEISND
+1854 SPDWREEISNND
-1865 DFLDGILSERN
+1865 ILDGILSERN
-1876 GELWLNVFGSWEDRD
+1876 GELWLNVFGSWEDGD
-1891 SERSESFYIASS
+1891 SERAESFNIASS
-1903 LVSINTS
+1903 LVSSATA

-1925 FKLPDYEEDEME
+1925 FKLPAYEEEEME
-1937 IDVDIFKLKGW
+1937 IDLDTFKLKGW
-1948 VYQEEASKRLDE
+1948 VYQEEVYKRLDE

-1972 YRIGNSIAEKMKIS
+1972 YKIGRSIAEKMMIS
-1986 CDYEKREWTLADES
+1986 ADYEQREWSLANEN
-2000 RASIICEIW
+2000 RASMICEIW
-2009 APIHD
+2009 VPIHD
-2014 SHEDEEMCRGNRL
+2014 NLEDEEIRSGNRL
-2027 TASLSFLKKLCSEF
+2027 TASLSFLKRLCTEF

-2050 IRRRYREKSN
+2050 LRRRYRQKSY
-2060 MWREESNEYKPPL
+2060 MRGSESDEYKPPL
-2073 SKIFILSADGRL
+2073 SKLFIFSADGRL
-2085 RDTESYYDLGQS
+2085 RDTETHYELRQS
-2097 TGQRT
+2097 ASQRA